1 MYITKAALLDAL
13 TQWEALAD
21 AGGCA
26 APGEASP
33 EETLEN
39 STAYLWEMLEQHPD
53 TGLDNIDMIAS
64 WINEAKPTPTD
75 RDVQVQLG
83 VHFEEVTEHLETLK
97 GLDETSQV
105 ALTEAM
111 ATLRYVA
118 SGLKQD
124 FVKVEIADRK
134 EFLDACCDQI
144 VTATG
149 SAHLAGMS
157 IVEAVGRVNESN
169 WSKFV
174 DGKPIFDENGKIA
187 KGPNY
192 SKCDLEGLY

>member
-1 MYITKAALLDAL
+1 MYITKKALLDAL
-13 TQWEALAD
+13 TKWEALAD

-39 STAYLWEMLEQHPD
+39 STAYLWEVLEQHPD

-97 GLDETSQV
+97 GLDVTSRV

-118 SGLKQD
+118 SGLKQG
-124 FVKVEIADRK
+124 FVTVEIADRK

-187 KGPNY
+187 KGPGY
-192 SKCDLEGLY
+192 FKCDLEGLY

>member
-13 TQWEALAD
+13 TKWEALAD

-33 EETLEN
+33 EEALE
-39 STAYLWEMLEQHPD
+39 SGTEYLWGLLEQHPD

>member
-1 MYITKAALLDAL
+1 MYITKAALLDSL
-13 TQWEALAD
+13 TKWQVAAD
-21 AGGCA
+21 AGECA
-26 APGEASP
+26 NPGELSP
-33 EETLEN
+33 EEALEN

-118 SGLKQD
+118 SGLKQG

-157 IVEAVGRVNESN
+157 IVEAVGRVNKSN

-192 SKCDLEGLY
+192 FKCDLEGLY

>member
-1 MYITKAALLDAL
+1 MYITKAALLDSL
-13 TQWEALAD
+13 TKWQVAAD
-21 AGGCA
+21 AGECA
-26 APGEASP
+26 NPGELSP
-33 EETLEN
+33 EEALEN

-83 VHFEEVTEHLETLK
+83 VHFEEVTEHLDTLK
-97 GLDETSQV
+97 GLDETSRV
-105 ALTEAM
+105 ALVEAQ
-111 ATLRYVA
+111 AVLRYLA

-157 IVEAVGRVNESN
+157 IVEAVIRVNQSN

-174 DGKPIFDENGKIA
+174 NGKPIFDENGKIA
-187 KGPNY
+187 KGPDY
-192 SKCDLEGLY
+192 VKCDLEGLY